1 MPTFNPQ
8 VPQANPEEFLR
19 YSQGTHTIPVDK
31 STGILLDTAGNAIS
45 GVASLADQIVK
56 QTISS
61 DIQKGVDQQQSQFT
75 GQLENTAKSMGISTG
90 NQGMDILP
98 TGDQTQNIPAG
109 ITNGLNRINSLSNGI
124 TNGAGNK
131 INDTLY
137 SANITSIAKQLRA
150 QYPGYRDYIDTEIS
164 KVSGMPVANAYY
176 KNLMQDINSG
186 LQNQKSLMEKPI
198 NQLASAAA

>member
-98 TGDQTQNIPAG
+98 TGDQTQNI
-109 ITNGLNRINSLSNGI
+109 R
-124 TNGAGNK
+124 AGNK

-186 LQNQKSLMEKPI
+186 LQ
-198 NQLASAAA
+198 